1 MADAAAWDP
10 PHKET
15 SFRAE
20 ASFNQNTM
28 QEAKEAALR
37 KKVFD
42 AQHSAAI
49 EKVRVRRVP

>member
-1 MADAAAWDP
+1 
-10 PHKET
+10 
-15 SFRAE
+15 
-20 ASFNQNTM
+20 M